1 MQSESFTGL
10 CRTHWAAPST
20 CQQFD
25 GGEEQALSAA
35 RTNGGGK
42 LQAETLAVLAAV
54 NTASRWCCA
63 RRNPASTLSPPPALG
78 AEFSKD
84 QMVAITQERDD
95 DWNEEL
101 EQEVTAQGVE
111 SLVVYSRDW
120 TVETILRQVEQNNID
135 LNPGFQRR
143 NAWNDLKRSRLIE
156 SLVMG
161 IPVPEIVLAEDV
173 TKKKSFIVIDGK
185 QRLLALAGFKWPEK
199 YPSWSKPSLRGLNTR
214 KDLNDLGYAEL
225 EKREDDYRQLT
236 NADIRCT
243 VISNYKS
250 NDVLYDIF
258 YRLNTGSVPLGSQ
271 ELRQVLN
278 RGPFAEY
285 LISATNVTLPLHGVL
300 NLAGPDNRL
309 RDAEIFLRFVAFSL
323 FGSKYGGNLTPFLD
337 MSMKIINEDW
347 THYEQIVAGL
357 LGEMNMATERLTAT
371 FGEKLVGRKFSNG
384 AWENRF
390 NRALYEVEVYYFGK
404 IPQAE
409 FQAANATTVKSEFE
423 KFCGGTPEFLDSIET
438 STKNL
443 QRYRRRYELFQGFAN
458 RVFGT
463 KIDSV
468 PLP

>member
-1 MQSESFTGL
+1 VNAQLSTEQS
-10 CRTHWAAPST
+10 
-20 CQQFD
+20 
-25 GGEEQALSAA
+25 
-35 RTNGGGK
+35 
-42 LQAETLAVLAAV
+42 
-54 NTASRWCCA
+54 
-63 RRNPASTLSPPPALG
+63 
-78 AEFSKD
+78 
-84 QMVAITQERDD
+84 QMPTMTQERDD

-185 QRLLALAGFKWPEK
+185 QRLLALAGYKWPDK
-199 YPSWSKPSLRGLNTR
+199 YPSWSKPVLRGLNTR
-214 KDLNDLGYAEL
+214 KDLNDVGYADL
-225 EKREDDYRQLT
+225 EKREDDYRQLI

-285 LISATNVTLPLHGVL
+285 LIEATNVTLPLHGAL
-300 NLAGPDNRL
+300 NLSGPDNRL
-309 RDAEIFLRFVAFSL
+309 RDAEIVLRFVSFSL
-323 FGSKYGGNLTPFLD
+323 FGTQYGGNLTPFLD
-337 MSMKIINEDW
+337 SSMKTINDDW
-347 THYEQIVAGL
+347 AKYEPTVKGL
-357 LGEMNMATERLTAT
+357 LEEMNMATERLAAT

-384 AWENRF
+384 AWETRF
-390 NRALYEVEVYYFGK
+390 NRALYEVEIYYFGK
-404 IPQAE
+404 LPQAA
-409 FQAANATTVKSEFE
+409 FQGANLPAVKQAFE
-423 KFCGGTPEFLDSIET
+423 QFCGGTPEFLDSIET

-443 QRYRRRYELFQGFAN
+443 QRYRRRYELFQGFVN
-458 RVFGT
+458 GVFGAN
-463 KIDSV
+463 INQV